1 MHSDR
6 SPTEREASITF
17 SNRNGI
23 LAGHGEL
30 LLGWATGSCLN
41 IQHSLADELATL
53 VQVRANVEY

>member
-41 IQHSLADELATL
+41 IQHSPLLEPKLLARR
-53 VQVRANVEY
+53 RANVEY